1 MSEDIPSSTFKIPHM
16 VIVKAPGLLPM
27 QYTAHEIAEELC
39 IPESTLRDWFLRGAP
54 HFRDEYNHL
63 WVNGQKFSAWI
74 EEKRKAKA
82 HRSSRKLKEGEGYCL
97 RCNQIVEMLDPI
109 VRHIKGKLYHT
120 KGQCPACGCTIN
132 RGGRYG
138 RTAELPQG

>member
-1 MSEDIPSSTFKIPHM
+1 MSELSSTSRFKIPHA

-27 QYTAHEIAEELC
+27 QYTAHEIAEELK

-54 HFRDEYNHL
+54 HFRDDHNHI
-63 WVNGQKFSAWI
+63 WVNGQRFSAWV
-74 EEKRKAKA
+74 EEQRKSN
-82 HRSSRKLKEGEGYCL
+82 HRSPRKLKEGEGYCM
-97 RCNQIVEMLDPI
+97 RCNRIVEMLDPI
-109 VRHIKGKLYHT
+109 IRHIKGKLYHT

-132 RGGRYG
+132 RGGRHG